1 MDFSFNDEQKLLVET
16 IRALGEKEN
25 FRQLAAD
32 IDARAEFP
40 HHLLKKYA
48 DMDLLGMTLSPDYGG
63 GGAPAVNAVIA
74 IEELAKF
81 SPMIA
86 APVFESNVGAVRVI
100 DLFGTEEQKRAIIPG
115 VCRGE
120 LSVSVCMTEP
130 EAGSDLTSLKT
141 NVVEDGDDLIL
152 NGQKVFISG
161 GGEASHYLVYTRFG
175 DTKGYKGIGGIV
187 VEAGMPGFSFGKQ
200 EEFMGLRGMP
210 SCELIFEDVRVP
222 KKNVVLQAGE
232 FSRLMLTFDIERCG
246 NAAMC
251 LGVAGGALEEAKA
264 YALQRR
270 AFGRPICEFQ
280 AIQFMIVDMAM
291 KLEAARLLV
300 YRAASGAG
308 QGLPSVYEA
317 SLAKCFAN
325 EMVVEVTTA
334 AMQVFGGYG
343 YSRDFPV
350 ERMMRDAKAWGG
362 GRGDGADAA
371 HHPGQLP
378 FRQALRPATGKVRKS
393 RRGR

>member
-1 MDFSFNDEQKLLVET
+1 MDFSLNDEQKMLIET
-16 IRALGEKEN
+16 IRAMGEREN
-25 FRQLAAD
+25 FKQLAAD

-40 HHLLKKYA
+40 HHLLGKFA
-48 DMDLLGMTLSPDYGG
+48 EMDLLGMTLSPQYGG
-63 GGAPAVNAVIA
+63 GGAPALNAILA

-100 DLFGTEEQKRAIIPG
+100 DLFGTEEQKQAIIPG

-141 NVVEDGDDLIL
+141 YVVEDGDDLIL
-152 NGQKVFISG
+152 NGQKIFISG

-175 DTKGYKGIGGIV
+175 DIMGYKGIGGII
-187 VEAGMPGFSFGKQ
+187 VERGMPGFSFGKQ

-210 SCELIFEDVRVP
+210 SCDLIFEDVRVP

-232 FSRLMLTFDIERCG
+232 FSKLMLTFDIERCG

-264 YALQRR
+264 YAMQRR

-325 EMVVEVTTA
+325 EMVVEVTNA

-343 YSRDFPV
+343 YSKDFPV
-350 ERMMRDAKAWGG
+350 ERMMRDAKAWGVAG
-362 GRGDGADAA
+362 GTVQMLRITLASFLFGRRFDQR
-371 HHPGQLP
+371 PG
-378 FRQALRPATGKVRKS
+378 K
-393 RRGR
+393 